1 MDYKSILGIAGVNYR
16 ENAKA
21 KRIGGQFEVLVL
33 LALLAVFVQL
43 LMYYSGY
50 EADTSWLSTLIWI
63 VFAAEL
69 FVNLYNV
76 NDRPRYLRENWLNVL
91 IVILAFPWIGW
102 HGDWAVIMRSL
113 RLLLFLRF
121 FAHFYNDVVT
131 ILKRHR
137 LGQILIGAAF
147 MIVGAGGLFSYIE
160 DRNIIDGIWYAIV
173 TVTTVGYGDVVPQT
187 ENGRIFGTFLILF
200 GVVLFSLVTANISAF
215 LIGSGQRKQEK
226 EILNYVR
233 LMEERLE
240 RQTIENQQHVENI
253 IKHMTKE
260 IQDLKSQSD
269 DTKSK

>member
-16 ENAKA
+16 ENARA
-21 KRIGGQFEVLVL
+21 KRIGDQFEVLVL
-33 LALLAVFVQL
+33 LALFAVFIQV
-43 LMYYSGY
+43 LMFYSGSDV
-50 EADTSWLSTLIWI
+50 DTSWLSTLIWL
-63 VFAAEL
+63 VFAAEMA
-69 FVNLYNV
+69 VNLYNV
-76 NDRPRYLRENWLNVL
+76 TDRWRYLRQNWLNTL

-121 FAHFYNDVVT
+121 FVHFYNDAMT

-137 LGQILIGAAF
+137 LGQILIGSAF
-147 MIVGAGGLFSYIE
+147 MIVAAGGLFAYIE

-240 RQTIENQQHVENI
+240 KQTIENQQHVEVI

-260 IQDLKSQSD
+260 IRELKSTLD
-269 DTKSK
+269 ETKSK